1 MKKTLSH
8 ILLVLA
14 AFAFFACSDGIDY
27 QKMREAELDLL
38 DEYLAI
44 AHPGAEATPSGL
56 YYFNEPGTGEGD
68 TIKVGDQV
76 QLFYA
81 TWALEQTDEGPDST
95 LVDET
100 SGYLE
105 GHRYEPYLVT
115 VGSNGSITG
124 LEEGLTYM
132 QPGTRSRLVI
142 NSELAYGQ
150 SGSGYSIGAFQT
162 VLMEVEIYK
171 VIPYSTSTD
180 EE

>member
-1 MKKTLSH
+1 MKKTLSYF
-8 ILLVLA
+8 LLMLGAV
-14 AFAFFACSDGIDY
+14 AFFACDDGIDY
-27 QKMREAELDLL
+27 EKMRKEELALL
-38 DEYLAI
+38 DDYMAI

-68 TIKVGDQV
+68 TIKAGDRV

-81 TWALEQTDEGPDST
+81 TWALIDGPDSI

-100 SGYLE
+100 NGYLE
-105 GHRYEPYLVT
+105 GHRYEPYEVT
-115 VGSNGSITG
+115 VGGGNSISG

-150 SGSGYSIGAFQT
+150 RGSGASIGAFQT

-171 VIPYSTSTD
+171 VVPFGLETD

>member
-1 MKKTLSH
+1 MKKTLSY
-8 ILLVLA
+8 LLLMLGAV
-14 AFAFFACSDGIDY
+14 AFFACNDGIDY
-27 QKMREAELDLL
+27 QKMRDDELALL
-38 DEYLAI
+38 DDYMAI
-44 AHPGAEATPSGL
+44 AHPGAEPTASGL

-68 TIKVGDQV
+68 TIKAGDRV

-81 TWALEQTDEGPDST
+81 TWSLIEGPDSL

-100 SGYLE
+100 NGYLD
-105 GHRYEPYLVT
+105 GHRYEPYEVT
-115 VGSNGSITG
+115 VGVGSSIQG

-171 VIPYSTSTD
+171 VIPFETSTD
-180 EE
+180 DEE